1 MHIVAYMLI
10 SSFLNTGVILANFI
24 NDGNIASAN
33 DLLNSSR
40 RIVVK
45 MSILS
50 LITLV
55 GISESCAALI
65 DEFYKFFKKNSVTQE
80 TIDPNILW
88 PSNFF
93 RKYFIFHGPCH

>member
-24 NDGNIASAN
+24 DDGNIASAN
-33 DLLNSSR
+33 DLLNSST

-45 MSILS
+45 ISILT

-55 GISESCAALI
+55 GISESCAALELNRSLNSFSI
-65 DEFYKFFKKNSVTQE
+65 SFAEKFSK
-80 TIDPNILW
+80 
-88 PSNFF
+88 
-93 RKYFIFHGPCH
+93 

>member
-1 MHIVAYMLI
+1 MHIVAFMLI

-24 NDGNIASAN
+24 NDGYIASAN

-55 GISESCAALI
+55 GISESCAAL
-65 DEFYKFFKKNSVTQE
+65 ELN
-80 TIDPNILW
+80 
-88 PSNFF
+88 
-93 RKYFIFHGPCH
+93 R